1 MYAIQYLQ
9 TSLMNTF
16 LKVEFLKVEF
26 PIHALQAEKVAQT
39 SYRWH
44 KPRLASNDRDG
55 FILSLGKR
63 SLG

>member
-26 PIHALQAEKVAQT
+26 PTHALQAEKVALT
-39 SYRWH
+39 SHRWH